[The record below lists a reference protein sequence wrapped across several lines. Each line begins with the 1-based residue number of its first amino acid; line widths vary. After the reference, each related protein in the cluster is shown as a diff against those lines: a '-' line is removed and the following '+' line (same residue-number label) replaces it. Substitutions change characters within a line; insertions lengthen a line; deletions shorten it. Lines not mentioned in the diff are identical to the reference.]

1 MCFLCTHILKHV
13 PADAVSSGWA
23 LPGKGLVL
31 LLTGKTVMPA
41 EGALH
46 LLFEHVYAK
55 PVPIGLAEGV
65 IQVPSPRGLH
75 KCARA
80 GMRCARF
87 RRLS

>member
-1 MCFLCTHILKHV
+1 MRPPIPSLLGG
-13 PADAVSSGWA
+13 PA

-75 KCARA
+75 KCSRA
-80 GMRCARF
+80 GCGVRA
-87 RRLS
+87 LGD